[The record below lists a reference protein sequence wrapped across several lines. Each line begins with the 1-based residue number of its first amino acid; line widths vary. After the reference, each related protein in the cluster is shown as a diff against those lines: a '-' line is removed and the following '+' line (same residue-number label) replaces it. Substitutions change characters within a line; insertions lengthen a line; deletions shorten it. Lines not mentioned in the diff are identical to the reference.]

1 MYVSA
6 HIRVNVDPG
15 FARKFAVDNS
25 RTKIAA
31 ADRRIPVV
39 EEIAGWLCPQCRT
52 NLPDEIRTTP
62 LSRVIGWEALSG
74 DRCCKFEKMP

>member
-1 MYVSA
+1 MPMYVSA

-31 ADRRIPVV
+31 ADRRIDPRGRGNCWLVMPAMPH
-39 EEIAGWLCPQCRT
+39 ESAGRNQNDAIKPRNWLGGFVRRS
-52 NLPDEIRTTP
+52 L
-62 LSRVIGWEALSG
+62 L
-74 DRCCKFEKMP
+74 